1 MAHLPVEGL
10 MDFPYAFPFLFLSE
24 SVDYQATRFS
34 MTCIRAYLQRHV
46 AEGTAKEDLDTYVH
60 VLYIHS

>member
-1 MAHLPVEGL
+1 